1 MHVRLPFAIPI
12 EPDAETARRWLEE
25 ELSKPQYQERPAGWF
40 QRLQA
45 WINDVIERLFS
56 LGEGAGGFGV
66 SGGLVVG
73 LLIAGAAIA
82 ILVLILGP
90 LRSSRTRR
98 KSASVFDDDDREAV
112 DIRAA
117 AVAAADRQ
125 DWTQA
130 VVERFRALVRS
141 VEERGL
147 ISVVPGMTAAEFAQA
162 VGLRLEAHYE
172 DLYRC
177 SDIFDGVRYGHNTA
191 TRELYEFVS
200 RVDDAVA
207 QARIEVRS

>member
-1 MHVRLPFAIPI
+1 MHFRLPLSIPI

-73 LLIAGAAIA
+73 LLIAAAAIA
-82 ILVLILGP
+82 ILILILGP
-90 LRSSRTRR
+90 LRNSRTRR
-98 KSASVFDDDDREAV
+98 RSAAVFDNDDREAV

-117 AVAAADRQ
+117 AVAAAERE

-147 ISVVPGMTAAEFAQA
+147 VSVVPGMTAAEFAQA
-162 VGLRLEAHYE
+162 VGLRLPAHHA
-172 DLYRC
+172 DLNRC
-177 SDIFDGVRYGHNTA
+177 ADIFDGVRYGHDIA
-191 TRELYEFVS
+191 TRDLYEYVS

-207 QARIEVRS
+207 EAHVEVRS